1 MILLPLIIIVLLV
14 AAAGLVPM
22 EMSLSETEQML
33 LDFKASDLTIK
44 ARQGMGLTQY
54 VKGPFEF
61 SIKQAKPRDDKVKQ
75 IDYNDTRLSLVVI
88 SDNSKMAIINGQVLR
103 EGDRIN
109 GMKVKKIEPERVL
122 IKDKESEWLYLE
134 NTK

>member
-1 MILLPLIIIVLLV
+1 MILLPVIIIVLLV
-14 AAAGLVPM
+14 TAASLVPM
-22 EMSLSETEQML
+22 EKSLSETEQLL
-33 LDFKASDLTIK
+33 LDFKASDLTVKTRPGAGVTKYI
-44 ARQGMGLTQY
+44 
-54 VKGPFEF
+54 KGPFDF
-61 SIKQAKPRDDKVKQ
+61 SVKQAKARDDKVKQ

-88 SDNSKMAIINGQVLR
+88 SDNSKMAIINGQVVR

-109 GMKVKKIEPERVL
+109 GIKVKKIEPARVL